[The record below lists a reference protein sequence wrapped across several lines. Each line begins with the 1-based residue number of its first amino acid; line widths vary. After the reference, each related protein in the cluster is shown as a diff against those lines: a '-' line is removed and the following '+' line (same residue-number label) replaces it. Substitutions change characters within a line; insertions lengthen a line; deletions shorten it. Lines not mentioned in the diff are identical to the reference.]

1 MSASL
6 ERLKQHDARQAPP
19 VEQTEK
25 IMELLTSLLAAVQQQ
40 TSRLAGVEER
50 QEKLASYVTTMDLET
65 NKQFEGLERL
75 VRLSITSASVPAP
88 SESLTSENVRNELHE
103 IGQTLSMLTG
113 VIDGKQIAGVVSSL
127 MSAKAQIEK
136 TTAWN
141 SDQAN
146 EFVQKYR
153 QALNTAGRAII
164 TTRDQ
169 AITAIKETGST
180 AADAA
185 TQQVDAAI
193 DRLEAARQSA
203 ERLVGVAERLEKPL
217 GWAAASRM
225 ALALLPVAATLFMGV
240 MIVWTLVVGVRWALD
255 QDWALWLKITAGIGL
270 TGLVTGT
277 GFGLWRLTVCVK
289 VALDKAA
296 TELGRKKR

>member
-1 MSASL
+1 
-6 ERLKQHDARQAPP
+6 
-19 VEQTEK
+19 
-25 IMELLTSLLAAVQQQ
+25 MEVLTSILTAVEAQN
-40 TSRLAGVEER
+40 SRLAGVVDR
-50 QEKLASYVTTMDLET
+50 QKSLASYVRTMDLET
-65 NKQFEGLERL
+65 NKQIEALEQL
-75 VRLSITSASVPAP
+75 LRLSITPASEPVP
-88 SESLTSENVRNELHE
+88 SVSLTSENVRNELNE
-103 IGQTLSMLTG
+103 IGRTLGSLVG
-113 VIDGKQIAGVVSSL
+113 VIDGKQIAGAASSL
-127 MSAKAQIEK
+127 MAAKTQIEK

-141 SDQAN
+141 ADRAN
-146 EFVQKYR
+146 DFVLKYQ
-153 QALNTAGRAII
+153 QALNVAGRAII
-164 TTRDQ
+164 TTRDK
-169 AITAIKETGST
+169 AVTTIEETGSM
-180 AADAA
+180 AANAA

-225 ALALLPVAATLFMGV
+225 ALALLPVAVTLFMGV

-296 TELGRKKR
+296 TELGRKRR

>member
-1 MSASL
+1 MSAAL
-6 ERLKQHDARQAPP
+6 ERLKQHDAQQAPP
-19 VEQTEK
+19 AEQTDK
-25 IMELLTSLLAAVQQQ
+25 IMEVLTSLLAAVETQN
-40 TSRLAGVEER
+40 SRLAALADR
-50 QEKLASYVTTMDLET
+50 QEKLASYVRTMDLET
-65 NKQFEGLERL
+65 NKQIEALEQL
-75 VRLSITSASVPAP
+75 VRLSITPASEPAP
-88 SESLTSENVRNELHE
+88 NESLTSETVRNEMNE
-103 IGQTLSMLTG
+103 FGQTLSLLAG
-113 VIDGKQIAGVVSSL
+113 AIDGKQIAGAVSSL
-127 MSAKAQIEK
+127 MSAKNQIEK

-141 SDQAN
+141 SDKAN
-146 EFVQKYR
+146 EFVQKYH
-153 QALNTAGRAII
+153 QTLNTAGRAII

-217 GWAAASRM
+217 AWAAASRM
-225 ALALLPVAATLFMGV
+225 ALALLPVAATLLMGV

-255 QDWALWLKITAGIGL
+255 QDWTLWLKITAGIGL

-277 GFGLWRLTVCVK
+277 GFGLWRLTVRVK

-296 TELGRKKR
+296 TELGRKRR